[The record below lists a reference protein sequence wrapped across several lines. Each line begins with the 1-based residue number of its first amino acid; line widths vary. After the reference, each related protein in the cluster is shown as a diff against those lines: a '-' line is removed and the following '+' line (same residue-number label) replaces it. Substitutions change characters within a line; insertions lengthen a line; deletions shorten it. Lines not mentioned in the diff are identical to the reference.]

1 MNVSILGYRVML
13 YIAIKNKIYIFI
25 LQERKCQLTSCH
37 YSSFGRISR
46 AVTRQLNSLKGKKKC
61 TPPPPSVVTLLNFYI
76 QEFLK
81 CNNFDENISSAY
93 LITNLD
99 VGGSQRQGRIYTEQ
113 KFQPQNP

>member
-1 MNVSILGYRVML
+1 MHS
-13 YIAIKNKIYIFI
+13 
-25 LQERKCQLTSCH
+25 
-37 YSSFGRISR
+37 
-46 AVTRQLNSLKGKKKC
+46 
-61 TPPPPSVVTLLNFYI
+61 PPPSVVTLLNFYI

-81 CNNFDENISSAY
+81 CNNFDENIISSAY